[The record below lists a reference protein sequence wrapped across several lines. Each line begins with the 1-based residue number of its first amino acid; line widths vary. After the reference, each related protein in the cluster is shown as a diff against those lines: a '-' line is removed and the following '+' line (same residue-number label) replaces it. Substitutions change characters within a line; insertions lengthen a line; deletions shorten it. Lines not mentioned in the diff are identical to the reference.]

1 MDYRTLMTVALHAD
15 GNRMHIEAAATLAG
29 QLDAHLDVLCLG
41 VDQIQMGYFFTG
53 ADAMLMQTT
62 LEQARDHSEAVRT
75 AVDSQL
81 EGRSLRWSSRSVVS
95 QVGALTEVIAGQA
108 RYADLVVLPMPY
120 APDCATEDEAI
131 LEAALF
137 SADAPVL
144 VVPGTGL
151 PDPFPGP
158 TMIGWNGGDEALRAV
173 RAALPFLKQSSG
185 VDIVVVDPPRRP
197 VDQAQPGLT
206 LSQML
211 DRHGVNATL
220 TELPAESRSV
230 SEVLLDHAEIGR
242 CGMIVAG
249 AYGHS
254 RFREAIL
261 GGATRDFLSKATLP
275 ILMTH

>member
-1 MDYRTLMTVALHAD
+1 MNYRTLMTVALQAD
-15 GNRMHIEAAATLAG
+15 GNQMQLEAAAALAG
-29 QLDAHLDVLCLG
+29 RLDAHLDVLCLG

-62 LEQARDHSEAVRT
+62 MEQARDHADAVRA

-95 QVGALTEVIAGQA
+95 QIGALTEVVAGQA
-108 RYADLVVLPMPY
+108 RYTDLVILPMPY
-120 APDCATEDEAI
+120 APDGATEDEAI

-144 VVPGTGL
+144 VLPESGL
-151 PDPFPGP
+151 PDPFPGSA
-158 TMIGWNGGDEALRAV
+158 MIGWNGGDEALRAV
-173 RAALPFLKQSSG
+173 RAALPFLKQCTS

-197 VDQAQPGLT
+197 VDQAQPGLA

-211 DRHGVNATL
+211 DRHGVKSTL

-230 SEVLLDHAEIGR
+230 SEVLLDHAEINS

-261 GGATRDFLSKATLP
+261 GGATRDFLSKAKVP